1 MSRYVRFPGRVTAL
15 ALLFSCLAP
24 VAPCV
29 AQVGTAGQVELGALG
44 ALTAYDESTGFD
56 NEFGTGGRLGF
67 FLHRRFSLEG
77 NGDYTR
83 TRFVGTGSTVNVAR
97 IGGTLLAHA
106 DLAPWNAIYG
116 GAGYEKIFFRGARRD
131 EDSGPHVVLGDR
143 LSVGGRAA
151 LRVEARGSYLAAGS
165 ERELNFSAVV
175 GLSVYAF
182 GGRMRDA
189 DGDLV
194 GDKNDWCA
202 DTPHGA
208 TVDDGGCPLDTDRD
222 LVFDGLDACPDTQA
236 GATVDAQGCPSDT
249 DDDGVLDGI
258 DSCPDTPAEAVV
270 DTRGCPLDGDTD
282 GVFDGLDQCPDTPAG
297 AEVNVR
303 GCPVDSDGDGV
314 FDGLDVC
321 PGTPF
326 GVPVGETGCPE
337 DSDADGVLDAI
348 DQCPGTAP
356 GTEVDD
362 RGCEPGLDS
371 DGDGVPD
378 HNDRCPNTA
387 PGHPVDSGGC
397 PVLFVIEQGQF
408 VTEQGERGPLVLQ
421 GVNFE
426 TSRSRL
432 TQNSYSIL
440 DAVAASLLEYPDV
453 RIQVAGHTDATG
465 TDAINDPLSLS
476 RARAVMAYLASKG
489 IPPERMEAYG
499 YGSNQP
505 IATNTTRD
513 GRALNRRVELRV
525 IEGGP

>member
-1 MSRYVRFPGRVTAL
+1 
-15 ALLFSCLAP
+15 
-24 VAPCV
+24 
-29 AQVGTAGQVELGALG
+29 VELGALG
-44 ALTAYDESTGFD
+44 ALTTFDESIGFD
-56 NEFGTGGRLGF
+56 NEFGTGGRLGL
-67 FLHRRFSLEG
+67 FLNRMFSLEG

-83 TRFVGTGSTVNVAR
+83 TRFAGTQNEVNVSR

-106 DLAPWNAIYG
+106 NLAPWNAIYG
-116 GAGYEKIFFRGARRD
+116 GAGYEKIFFRGARSD
-131 EDSGPHVVLGDR
+131 DDSGPHVVLGDR

-165 ERELNFSAVV
+165 EKEFNFSAAV

-194 GDKNDWCA
+194 GDKDDWCP

-208 TVDDGGCPLDTDRD
+208 IVDDGGCPLDTDRD
-222 LVFDGLDACPDTQA
+222 LVFDGLDSCPDTQT

-249 DDDGVLDGI
+249 DEDKVLDGI
-258 DSCPDTPAEAVV
+258 DSCPDTPVGASV
-270 DTRGCPLDGDTD
+270 DSRGCPLDGDTD

-297 AEVNVR
+297 AEVNAR

-348 DQCPGTAP
+348 DQCPGTP
-356 GTEVDD
+356 LGTEVDD

-378 HNDRCPNTA
+378 QDDR
-387 PGHPVDSGGC
+387 
-397 PVLFVIEQGQF
+397 
-408 VTEQGERGPLVLQ
+408 
-421 GVNFE
+421 VNFE

-432 TQNSYSIL
+432 TQDSYSIL

-453 RIQVAGHTDATG
+453 RVEVAGHTDATG
-465 TDAINDPLSLS
+465 TDAINNPLSLS
-476 RARAVMAYLASKG
+476 RARAVMAYLARKG
-489 IPPERMEAYG
+489 IPPERMEAHG
-499 YGSNQP
+499 YGSGQP